1 MDTSYVPTESEQDL
15 LDTARRV
22 LGVNL
27 SEFLLCGLG
36 ESHHPRRLYT
46 ARSIRAHVPGLT
58 FQLEVVPDSG
68 EGLPGGRDP
77 LVMAALL
84 HLLWTGERGRD
95 EVVFRDEE
103 LLGILFWPDTPEL
116 RHSISEAV
124 ERYYCTA
131 YLRTSTEPMGAGG
144 GERRSSQVQK
154 LIPSYET
161 TIELLSG
168 PPKETRKSTVVQFM
182 PKLIEEVTGAE
193 KYFLGVDFERLI
205 LERIR
210 PDDARLSEESN
221 TVLRSDNQ

>member
-1 MDTSYVPTESEQDL
+1 MSTSYVPTEAEHDL

-36 ESHHPRRLYT
+36 EPRQPRRLYT
-46 ARSIRAHVPGLT
+46 AQSIRTHGPGLT
-58 FQLEVVPDSG
+58 FQLEVASDSG
-68 EGLPGGRDP
+68 EGLSGGHDP

-84 HLLWTGERGRD
+84 HLLWTGERGRN

-103 LLGILFWPDTPEL
+103 LLGILSWHDTPES
-116 RHSISEAV
+116 RRSISEAV

-144 GERRSSQVQK
+144 GERRTSQVQK
-154 LIPSYET
+154 LVPGYET
-161 TIELLSG
+161 TVELLSG

-182 PKLIEEVTGAE
+182 PKLLEEVSGAE
-193 KYFLGVDFERLI
+193 KYFLGVDFERL
-205 LERIR
+205 
-210 PDDARLSEESN
+210 RLSRVRDDTEE
-221 TVLRSDNQ
+221 T

>member
-1 MDTSYVPTESEQDL
+1 MSTPYIPTEAEHDL

-36 ESHHPRRLYT
+36 EPHQPRRLYT
-46 ARSIRAHVPGLT
+46 ARSVRTHGPGLT
-58 FQLEVVPDSG
+58 FRLEVAIDSG

-84 HLLWTGERGRD
+84 HLLWMSQRGRD

-103 LLGILFWPDTPEL
+103 LLEKLAWPDTLESRRL
-116 RHSISEAV
+116 IREAI

-131 YLRTSTEPMGAGG
+131 YRRMSTEPLGAGG
-144 GERRSSQVQK
+144 GERLSSQVQK
-154 LIPSYET
+154 LVPGYET
-161 TIELLSG
+161 TVEQLSG

-182 PKLIEEVTGAE
+182 PKLIEEATGPE
-193 KYFLGVDFERLI
+193 KYFLGVDFERLR
-205 LERIR
+205 LERILTKSAE
-210 PDDARLSEESN
+210 PSEESN
-221 TVLRSDNQ
+221 ID

>member
-1 MDTSYVPTESEQDL
+1 MSTSYIPTEAEHDL

-36 ESHHPRRLYT
+36 EPHQPRRLYT
-46 ARSIRAHVPGLT
+46 ARTMRAHGPGLT
-58 FQLEVVPDSG
+58 FQLEVVSDSK

-95 EVVFRDEE
+95 EIVFRDEA
-103 LLGILFWPDTPEL
+103 LLERLAWPSIPESRRL
-116 RHSISEAV
+116 ISETV

-131 YLRTSTEPMGAGG
+131 YLRRSTEPMGAGS

-154 LIPSYET
+154 LIPGYET
-161 TIELLSG
+161 TVELLSG
-168 PPKETRKSTVVQFM
+168 PLKETRKSTVVQFM
-182 PKLIEEVTGAE
+182 PKLVEEVTGPE
-193 KYFLGVDFERLI
+193 KYFLGVDFERLQ
-205 LERIR
+205 LERIMT
-210 PDDARLSEESN
+210 DDADPSEEGN
-221 TVLRSDNQ
+221 TD